1 MKKVKLNVVVE
12 KKVDNRVNNT
22 GRPVN
27 KKSARQIRLA
37 KQALYSKLN
46 KQFIQGK
53 KFKIN
58 NEGESYVYHVNTDS
72 KRKGAYGH
80 ISSGKKFKIN
90 NSDSIYAYS
99 INDKGSMGCITNS
112 VGMYVCNVSYI
123 GRTKIQGFT
132 YVLDKRV
139 NVEINLK
146 NVKFV

>member
-1 MKKVKLNVVVE
+1 MNKVKLNVTVE

-27 KKSARQIRLA
+27 KQSARQVRLA
-37 KQALYSKLN
+37 KQALYAKLN
-46 KQFIQGK
+46 KQFVQGK

-58 NEGESYVYHVNTDS
+58 N
-72 KRKGAYGH
+72 
-80 ISSGKKFKIN
+80 
-90 NSDSIYAYS
+90 SIYAY
-99 INDKGSMGCITNS
+99 NKGDEGSMGVITNA

-123 GRTKIQGFT
+123 GRTKVQGFT

-146 NVKFV
+146 EVKFQK

>member
-1 MKKVKLNVVVE
+1 MNKVKLNVTVE

-80 ISSGKKFKIN
+80 ISNGHS
-90 NSDSIYAYS
+90 
-99 INDKGSMGCITNS
+99 
-112 VGMYVCNVSYI
+112 YVCNVSYI
-123 GRTKIQGFT
+123 GRTKVLGFT
-132 YVLDKRV
+132 YVLGKRV
-139 NVEINLK
+139 NVTINLK
-146 NVKFV
+146 QVTFA